1 MQEGDY
7 KQARTHLEQSVNLN
21 PNDSKSQKALG
32 DVLTRLQDL
41 QGAREHL
48 EKAIALGD
56 SEPEVQYE
64 LAKVLQSLGD
74 REQARQRLRIYQQVK
89 KAQADRTQSAGNA
102 EVGDQAMAAG
112 DAAKAAELYRAA
124 LATNPDEPLL
134 SYKLARALDKSNDLV
149 NEKVALQRAIQ
160 LNPNLAEAQNQMGY
174 LTARGGDAGS
184 AETYFR
190 AAIQASPSYV
200 SAWINLAATLASET
214 KWQDALEAVN
224 HALTIDPSNAE
235 VRQLQQAIQAAKTKQ

>member
-1 MQEGDY
+1 MQ
-7 KQARTHLEQSVNLN
+7 R
-21 PNDSKSQKALG
+21 
-32 DVLTRLQDL
+32 
-41 QGAREHL
+41 
-48 EKAIALGD
+48 
-56 SEPEVQYE
+56 
-64 LAKVLQSLGD
+64 
-74 REQARQRLRIYQQVK
+74 
-89 KAQADRTQSAGNA
+89 
-102 EVGDQAMAAG
+102 
-112 DAAKAAELYRAA
+112 
-124 LATNPDEPLL
+124 EPLL